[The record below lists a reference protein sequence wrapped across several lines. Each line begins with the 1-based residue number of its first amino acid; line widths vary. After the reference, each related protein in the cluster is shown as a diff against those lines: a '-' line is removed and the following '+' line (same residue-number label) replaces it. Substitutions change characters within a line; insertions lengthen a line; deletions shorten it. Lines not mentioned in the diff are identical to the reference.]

1 MSDEV
6 TKRLSSTNGDYNAA
20 PVSVNPTNDHEI
32 SDVPVTGSP
41 AGADHITE
49 VPVVGIPADDPVQSV
64 VQVAVSQFQE
74 ELSVD
79 FPTITSYLPST
90 LFYLTEFTC

>member
-6 TKRLSSTNGDYNAA
+6 TRQISSTNGEYNAV
-20 PVSVNPTNDHEI
+20 PVSVNPTNDHQI

-41 AGADHITE
+41 AGADLITE
-49 VPVVGIPADDPVQSV
+49 LPMVGIPADGPVQSV

-74 ELSVD
+74 ELSGD
-79 FPTITSYLPST
+79 FPTISPYLPST
-90 LFYLTEFTC
+90 LFCFTEFAY